1 MAKNIVPVAPEA
13 PEQAQSSVM
22 ISIGGAA
29 NQQTLRNIGLIIGR
43 EYKNRVRQR
52 SYIISTIVLMV
63 MIAILACI
71 PTLIQ
76 FLTSRSTSQTH
87 IAIVNGAGSV
97 AGLTATQLT
106 QVINADLN
114 GSTAQ
119 SSGSTSGKP
128 PFVLQMGT
136 DTDINALRQSVKNG
150 NLSILLVM
158 NRASD
163 QSLQFTYYTNTEASN
178 DANLTQIQAL
188 AGQLNVLNKS
198 ARLGLTAQQTSSL
211 FTQPGFTFV
220 NTQAGAR
227 SVGDQVAGFFIA
239 YAGVLLIFMSV
250 YLYGMG
256 VAMGVAEE
264 KGSRIMEILVNA
276 ATPFQLMAGK
286 IIGIGAAGLTQMA
299 CLVVVGVGALLLQS
313 PLQHA
318 LLGTS
323 NSTLNINIT
332 GTAITLLLLVLVYF
346 ILGFLLYATLFAA
359 LGALVKRQDEVQ
371 NAVQP
376 LTWLFMIGY
385 IASLAGGA
393 VSANTTWMKVL
404 SFIPFWTPTIM
415 LTRIGAG
422 SVSWWEIL
430 LSILIML
437 VTIVLCAAFA
447 ARIYRFAVLMYGQR
461 PGLRQLVRI
470 ARMK

>member
-13 PEQAQSSVM
+13 PEQEQSSVM
-22 ISIGGAA
+22 ISTGGAA
-29 NQQTLRNIGLIIGR
+29 NQYTLRNIGLIIGR

-52 SYIISTIVLMV
+52 SFIISTIVLMV
-63 MIAILACI
+63 MIAIAACV

-87 IAIVNGAGSV
+87 IAVVNSAGSV
-97 AGLTATQLT
+97 AGLSAVQLT

-114 GSTAQ
+114 GSTVQ
-119 SSGSTSGKP
+119 SGGSISGNP
-128 PFVLQMGT
+128 QFVLQMGT
-136 DTDINALRQSVKNG
+136 DSNALRQSVKDG
-150 NLSILLVM
+150 KLSILLVM

-178 DANLTQIQAL
+178 DANLTQIQTL
-188 AGQLNVLNKS
+188 AGQLNVLDKS
-198 ARLGLTAQQTSSL
+198 TRLGLTAQQTNSL
-211 FTQPGFTFV
+211 FTPPGFTFV
-220 NTQAGAR
+220 DTQVGAR
-227 SVGDQVAGFFIA
+227 SSSDRLAGFLIA

-250 YLYGMG
+250 YLYGIG

-276 ATPFQLMAGK
+276 ATPFQLMVGK
-286 IIGIGAAGLTQMA
+286 IIGIGAAGLTQMV
-299 CLVVVGVGALLLQS
+299 CLVIVGVSALLLQS
-313 PLQHA
+313 PLQYA

-332 GTAITLLLLVLVYF
+332 STAITLLLLVLVYF

-385 IASLAGGA
+385 IASAAGGA
-393 VSANTTWMKVL
+393 TSANTTWMKVL
-404 SFIPFWTPTIM
+404 SFIPFWTPTVM
-415 LTRIGAG
+415 LIRIGAG

-430 LSILIML
+430 VSILIML
-437 VTIVLCAAFA
+437 VTIVLCAAFS